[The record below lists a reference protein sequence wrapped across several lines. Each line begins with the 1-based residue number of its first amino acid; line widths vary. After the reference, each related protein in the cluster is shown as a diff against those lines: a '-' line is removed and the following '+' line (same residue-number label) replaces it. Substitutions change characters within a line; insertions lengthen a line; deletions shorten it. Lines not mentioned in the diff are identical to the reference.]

1 MSDIYVFSA
10 SEAANDYSTMGL
22 VGALTP
28 TSCTFRETANG
39 ESLIELEHPLDS
51 FGRYA
56 ALERGHILVVPVPV
70 RTTPEIQNGQCV
82 TTVWRYKIKPL
93 AQLTSK
99 AQRTLYKKKTGGGTK
114 KLMPAET
121 LLTVVQKPAGETR
134 AGR

>member
-51 FGRYA
+51 FGRYT

-82 TTVWRYKIKPL
+82 TTVWRYKIV
-93 AQLTSK
+93 THI
-99 AQRTLYKKKTGGGTK
+99 YND
-114 KLMPAET
+114 
-121 LLTVVQKPAGETR
+121 
-134 AGR
+134 